1 MYWRQSIRLVVLT
14 FFVALLA
21 AAPPLAA
28 QQQPDTTDARG
39 SATALSA
46 RADSLSARADSLAKF
61 AGALKSS
68 ADSILLAAGLKIP
81 PRPDHWNG
89 SFGLGY
95 TLNRGNSEQTSLITT
110 FDTGRKGKSTRF
122 SSHSSVTSTS
132 SEGGEKTNK
141 GSTKNKFELEH
152 SKRFFYFAALDADYN
167 RQAGI
172 NLRLSPGAGVGIAA
186 LAHKKLRLDFNLGA
200 NPVTEM
206 LRGQPNHT
214 KGHYLASEALE
225 LQLNGRTRLT
235 QNMNWKPRI
244 DKTEDY
250 LLNFGITLASQLT
263 SSFDLKMTLEGQ
275 YDSRPPVR
283 KVAVKRQDWMF
294 FTSISY
300 DLW

>member
-1 MYWRQSIRLVVLT
+1 MNWRQSIRLAAFTTLAALVFT
-14 FFVALLA
+14 APGLLA
-21 AAPPLAA
+21 
-28 QQQPDTTDARG
+28 QSSPDTTTAR
-39 SATALSA
+39 SNATVLKAK
-46 RADSLSARADSLAKF
+46 ADSLSARADSLAKS
-61 AGALKSS
+61 AGRLKTS
-68 ADSILLAAGLKIP
+68 ADSILLAAGLEKP
-81 PRPDHWNG
+81 PQPDHWNG
-89 SFGLGY
+89 NFGLGY
-95 TLNRGNSEQTSLITT
+95 TLNRGNSEQTSLVTT
-110 FDTGRKGKSTRF
+110 FDTGRKGETTRF

-141 GSTKNKFELEH
+141 GSTKSKFELEH
-152 SKRFFYFAALDADYN
+152 SDRFFYFAALDADYN

-186 LAHKKLRLDFNLGA
+186 LTGNKLRLDFNLGA

-206 LRGQPNHT
+206 LRGQPNRT

-235 QNMNWKPRI
+235 QNVSWKPRF

-263 SSFDLKMTLEGQ
+263 NSFDLKMTLEGK

-283 KVAVKRQDWMF
+283 AMAVKRQDWMF

-300 DLW
+300 NLW